1 MKQTQSIVIG
11 ILAVAVIALFVLHFT
26 GGPKKQADNPVMV
39 DASGKVLLEN
49 GGRIAYF
56 EMDSIERKY
65 EYIKEIQEKLKAKE
79 QAIQNEM
86 QSSKNTYLARIK
98 QLQDK
103 APSMSQAEGEAAQAE
118 INQMERN
125 LQQKDAKLGQDLQE
139 QQFLMMQ
146 DINKRIE
153 DYLSEFNKDKKFA
166 YIISRQSGDFIYFR
180 DTTMNITEDLIK
192 GLNERYNKE
201 KDTKSPK

>member
-1 MKQTQSIVIG
+1 MKQTQSIAIG

-26 GGPKKQADNPVMV
+26 GGGKKPSDNPAIM
-39 DASGKVLLEN
+39 DASGKVLLDN
-49 GGRIAYF
+49 AGSIAYF

-86 QSSKNTYLARIK
+86 QSSKNSYLGRIK

-125 LQQKDAKLGQDLQE
+125 LQQKDAKLAQDLQE

-153 DYLSEFNKDKKFA
+153 DYLGEFNKDKKFT

-180 DTTMNITEDLIK
+180 DTSMNITEELIK
-192 GLNERYNKE
+192 GLNELYNKD
-201 KDTKSPK
+201 KNNKSPK